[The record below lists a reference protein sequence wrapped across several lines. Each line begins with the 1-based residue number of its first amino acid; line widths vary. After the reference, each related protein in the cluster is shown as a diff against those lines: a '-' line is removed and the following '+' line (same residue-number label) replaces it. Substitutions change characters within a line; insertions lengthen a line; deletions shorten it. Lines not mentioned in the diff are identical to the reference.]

1 MKFKDVNGDGKISA
15 DDRIRT
21 EKVSR
26 PWFTGGA
33 SVNLGYKQFD
43 LSVLFQG
50 ALGGLQIVG
59 LTESGDIGNYL
70 KYDYDHRWT
79 IDNPT
84 DKYPRL
90 TNRNNRYY
98 TNTGQAGINNY
109 FLKSNNYLRL
119 KNIELGYN
127 LPSEIGSKI
136 GLSNLRIYVNGL
148 NLLTFDKIKV
158 WDPEATTNSGQYYPQ
173 SRVVSAGVRLA
184 F

>member
-1 MKFKDVNGDGKISA
+1 
-15 DDRIRT
+15 
-21 EKVSR
+21 
-26 PWFTGGA
+26 
-33 SVNLGYKQFD
+33 
-43 LSVLFQG
+43 
-50 ALGGLQIVG
+50 
-59 LTESGDIGNYL
+59 
-70 KYDYDHRWT
+70 
-79 IDNPT
+79 
-84 DKYPRL
+84 L

-98 TNTGQAGINNY
+98 TNVDQAGINNY

-158 WDPEATTNSGQYYPQ
+158 WDPESTSSNGQYYPQ
-173 SRVVSAGVRLA
+173 ARVLNAGVRVT

>member
-1 MKFKDVNGDGKISA
+1 M
-15 DDRIRT
+15 
-21 EKVSR
+21 
-26 PWFTGGA
+26 
-33 SVNLGYKQFD
+33 
-43 LSVLFQG
+43 
-50 ALGGLQIVG
+50 GGLQLVG

-84 DKYPRL
+84 NEYPRL

-98 TNTGQAGINNY
+98 TNVGSGNGFTGGSGGGINDY

-119 KNIELGYN
+119 KNVEIGYN

-136 GLSNLRIYVNGL
+136 GLSSFRIYVNGL
-148 NLLTFDKIKV
+148 NFITFDKIKV
-158 WDPEATTNSGQYYPQ
+158 WDPEATTTSGQYYPQ
-173 SRVVSAGVRLA
+173 ARVLSAGVRVA